1 MPLWQVQAPAM
12 TIPTNDQ
19 FFSKT
24 DKTKPDIAFLKNHFY
39 REGRLKEEHAL
50 YIIDKATQLLR
61 AEPNV
66 LAVEAPVTGAT
77 ITRKHPRISLSNAF
91 FIAVCGDIH
100 GQYVRTL
107 VTPSSPQFQL
117 TSGAIVV

>member
-1 MPLWQVQAPAM
+1 MRWVQVQAPAM
-12 TIPTNDQ
+12 TIPTSDQ

-24 DKTKPDIAFLKNHFY
+24 DRTKPDIAFLKNHFF

-66 LAVEAPVTGAT
+66 LSVDAPVTGAT
-77 ITRKHPRISLSNAF
+77 IT
-91 FIAVCGDIH
+91 DD
-100 GQYVRTL
+100 
-107 VTPSSPQFQL
+107 
-117 TSGAIVV
+117 